1 MQLSLA
7 LLLALV
13 AMAVATPPGIA
24 NNPSRARCNIKKYK
38 YCYNLEHVC
47 PKFCPDG
54 QCTVNCVSCK
64 PVCLD
69 GTYAPPDGGDNTST
83 PPSPSS
89 QYENP
94 PSSPTPTYP
103 TPLPPPPSP
112 ETTYPP
118 PSPPAQSKNPPPSP
132 ETTYPPPSPPAQW
145 ENPPPSPETTYPPPP
160 PPSQSA
166 NPPSSPTHT
175 YPPPSPPSPTPTY
188 PPSEPQNPPPP
199 SPPTQSQSPPA
210 PYTPPKTVKCKNKNY
225 TQCYDMKHVCPS
237 SCAGDCEVDC
247 VTCKPVC
254 NCDRPGAVCQDPR
267 FIGGDGTT
275 FYFHGKKD
283 QDFCL
288 VSDPNL
294 HINGHFIGKR
304 NADMKRDFTWV
315 QSIAILFDNH
325 QLFAGALKTSTW
337 DDSIDR
343 LSLTFDGQ
351 PVNLPEREGARWQ
364 SADTPT
370 VSITRASD
378 TNHVIVEAEGK
389 FKITAKVVPITE
401 EDSRIHNY
409 GITKEDCFAHLDLG
423 FKFYSLSDQV
433 NGVLGQT
440 YKPGYVSH
448 LNIGA
453 KMPVMGGG
461 RDFHSSNLFA
471 PDCAVARFTGI
482 SKDHSFKASKMA
494 GHLWLWQWH

>member
-1 MQLSLA
+1 MAQPKMQLSLI
-7 LLLALV
+7 LLLVLV
-13 AMAVATPPGIA
+13 AMAMATPPGIA
-24 NNPSRARCNIKKYK
+24 DHPSRARCNIKKYK

-47 PKFCPDG
+47 PKFCPGG

-69 GTYAPPDGGDNTST
+69 GTSAPPHNGDGSSSPTYT
-83 PPSPSS
+83 PPSP
-89 QYENP
+89 
-94 PSSPTPTYP
+94 
-103 TPLPPPPSP
+103 PPSP
-112 ETTYPP
+112 TTYPP
-118 PSPPAQSKNPPPSP
+118 PSPPPSP
-132 ETTYPPPSPPAQW
+132 TTYPPPSPPSQW
-145 ENPPPSPETTYPPPP
+145 ENPPPSPPPQSQTPPPP
-160 PPSQSA
+160 
-166 NPPSSPTHT
+166 
-175 YPPPSPPSPTPTY
+175 
-188 PPSEPQNPPPP
+188 
-199 SPPTQSQSPPA
+199 
-210 PYTPPKTVKCKNKNY
+210 KTAKCKNKNY
-225 TQCYDMKHVCPS
+225 PKCYNMRHVCPS

-247 VTCKPVC
+247 VTCKPLC

-288 VSDPNL
+288 VSDSNL

-304 NADMKRDFTWV
+304 NENMRRDFTWV

-325 QLFAGALKTSTW
+325 RLVVGAMKTSTW
-337 DDSIDR
+337 DDSVDR

-351 PVNLPEREGARWQ
+351 PVTLPETEGAKWQ
-364 SADTPT
+364 STNVPS

-378 TNHVIVEAEGK
+378 TNNAIVEVEGK
-389 FKITAKVVPITE
+389 LKITAKVVPITE

-440 YKPGYVSH
+440 YKPGYVSR

-453 KMPVMGGG
+453 TMPVMGGD
-461 RDFHSSNLFA
+461 RDFRSTSLFA
-471 PDCAVARFTGI
+471 TDCAVARFTGVNE
-482 SKDHSFKASKMA
+482 DDSFKGSELAGLSCASGMDGRGVVCKR
-494 GHLWLWQWH
+494 